1 MWFERT
7 TSKMY
12 APVTLGS
19 RRTWTAARTL
29 NPLALSRTTSAAN
42 SKALRLEHGSLAPE
56 EPTEWVPKGLFS
68 TIDGANAARWAWILL
83 GIGEEDEVMAYVDWF
98 VAWARDKSNHVP
110 ALQAYWQRTS
120 WNLAMALRN
129 NKSFGAAA
137 KLGDHGRRGPL
148 AGSSPTPAPT
158 KRAEKEI
165 LRTDGPHGTDDD
177 IEEAQTGQG
186 GGGGSW
192 GRKRRRGGRGRG
204 RGRGGKEQDH
214 DGGKK
219 TEHGGY
225 SGWSQKGD
233 GKHQQ
238 QWWSYGGGGRG
249 GAADEKGPWKNSGR
263 PRRPTLG
270 TARDSVV
277 GPR

>member
-1 MWFERT
+1 MLA

-12 APVTLGS
+12 APVTLGEIVS

-158 KRAEKEI
+158 RRAEKEI

-177 IEEAQTGQG
+177 IERRRRVKEAAVAAGAASVAEVAGAVAEAAAEKNRTTTEARRRSTAATAAGHRKATASTSSSG
-186 GGGGSW
+186 GLMVGAAAAAQPTRRDH
-192 GRKRRRGGRGRG
+192 GRTPAGRGGRR
-204 RGRGGKEQDH
+204 
-214 DGGKK
+214 
-219 TEHGGY
+219 
-225 SGWSQKGD
+225 
-233 GKHQQ
+233 
-238 QWWSYGGGGRG
+238 
-249 GAADEKGPWKNSGR
+249 
-263 PRRPTLG
+263 
-270 TARDSVV
+270 
-277 GPR
+277 

>member
-1 MWFERT
+1 M
-7 TSKMY
+7 
-12 APVTLGS
+12 S

-42 SKALRLEHGSLAPE
+42 SKALRLEHGNLVPE

-83 GIGEEDEVMAYVDWF
+83 GSEEDEVMAYVDWF
-98 VAWARDKSNHVP
+98 VAGINPTMCRRFRRNGSGLHGTWRWRSGT
-110 ALQAYWQRTS
+110 TS
-120 WNLAMALRN
+120 PSEVLL
-129 NKSFGAAA
+129 S
-137 KLGDHGRRGPL
+137 
-148 AGSSPTPAPT
+148 PAPT
-158 KRAEKEI
+158 KRTEKEI

-204 RGRGGKEQDH
+204 RGRGGNEQDH

-225 SGWSQKGD
+225 SDW
-233 GKHQQ
+233 
-238 QWWSYGGGGRG
+238 
-249 GAADEKGPWKNSGR
+249 
-263 PRRPTLG
+263 
-270 TARDSVV
+270 
-277 GPR
+277 